1 MEARRASSEFLA
13 DSGVPDSQNQTDF
26 NLIGTHADFN
36 VNAQQGFLRQKRPVP
51 STVWGNSQ
59 NFYMS
64 RPVPVRPVS
73 LPVVPNFG
81 AGAAPM
87 IHAPLFGMPNLG
99 MMQNPSVPTGGLPP
113 PGRDQRLPDSSPE
126 GGPAQ
131 RRSSFGASAVRDG
144 GIPAIGGHQPGPSAV
159 PTAEFT
165 PPGRDE
171 HLPDSSPDGNP
182 AEDDLGDGASDSDSE
197 HEEVADD
204 DADEEGNTGSRTYWR
219 DFEVVFLIDAQ
230 RELQEFCNQ
239 LKGRKKK
246 LLSKDE
252 KWARVVETVTAKGV
266 EKSKKQ
272 MQGKWKTLLQE
283 HRKIRDHDKRSGE
296 APWASMDKAT
306 RRKKK
311 LPLKFTDQWFAL
323 LDNFQGNRHIN
334 NPVCLESSSR
344 VPVPEFSD
352 PGNHSNPDLTD
363 GVPAESRSGS
373 LPAAA
378 EARATSNSGV
388 KRKKDVSRSASL
400 LVEAIDRMSES
411 STTNMREVEKGRS
424 DRETQR
430 HQLTRELESSK
441 QDRADQRTRILAD
454 VLSSMVSAISEMA
467 RSKRQHDAE
476 LVVLL
481 LALYQLVYQIVVEFL
496 QDEED
501 QTFDHEDMMTD
512 SEDEADTNLQQT
524 TVAVSTHSIIAARQY
539 CEDGWW
545 VKERNLMWFDYYLWQ
560 AFDEERWIRTLRMP
574 KQLFQ
579 WVCTRLGPS
588 IQKQDTR
595 FRNAVPV
602 EVRVGVTLFRLCTGS
617 SYFNTG
623 DRFGVGE
630 STAHE
635 IVEET
640 VKAVVQ
646 VLGPEM
652 VYWPRGTEMERVT
665 AQFFRKCGLPNCQ
678 GAVDGSHIPIRGPG
692 GDEHQG
698 DYSNRKSFYSILLQA
713 VCDADGVFLDTFV
726 GLPGSVH
733 DRRVLQVSPFFE
745 NVQRGVFL
753 SEPTVTINGN
763 YELRPYILGD
773 AGYTQERWLMAP
785 FNLTSRSSAKLRLY
799 NERHVRGRLAIEQAF
814 GILKARFKILETG
827 ITSSVTWA
835 ATLVQACCI
844 FHNFLLKNRLQTLDR
859 NVVDTD
865 MRTRTAGSRVATEED
880 IPRRGNEVRN
890 QLADYLL
897 ATS

>member
-1 MEARRASSEFLA
+1 MHPVPMLLEEVADYKTYANECLKPLIGHSQPIGFRFSMADNVPVYRTQKDVDGPWTPEGGLCLWTKVDGHILVPTGEPKALQLPTSHPRLGEVSPFIDNLVKCLQETYNDPTSEGYRKYTPVVEYWKTLKQQLTNIDSLPSDTLQTKFWPKTDHGTGFNPLVVSEETAVISGDLVVDDLERELNEENDVQLQHFVGDPADRPKRAFVPLEDISEGKFVILRPNDDFEAQIPRAIWLGRAMGSVVEDTNDEHHGEFLVEWWRPRHRKSMNA
-13 DSGVPDSQNQTDF
+13 TDKERYSAILVGQKDWEKDPGYVRPQWINASAAIYSWKYRSKEAVPIVPSEVKPSCE
-26 NLIGTHADFN
+26 GCHKVA
-36 VNAQQGFLRQKRPVP
+36 LRQVLSAPPLLDFGSYGTRQLDFLGQTRPVP

-182 AEDDLGDGASDSDSE
+182 AEDDLGDGASDGDSE

-219 DFEVVFLIDAQ
+219 DFEVVFLIEAQ

-467 RSKRQHDAE
+467 RSKRQRE
-476 LVVLL
+476 
-481 LALYQLVYQIVVEFL
+481 
-496 QDEED
+496 
-501 QTFDHEDMMTD
+501 
-512 SEDEADTNLQQT
+512 
-524 TVAVSTHSIIAARQY
+524 
-539 CEDGWW
+539 
-545 VKERNLMWFDYYLWQ
+545 
-560 AFDEERWIRTLRMP
+560 
-574 KQLFQ
+574 
-579 WVCTRLGPS
+579 
-588 IQKQDTR
+588 
-595 FRNAVPV
+595 
-602 EVRVGVTLFRLCTGS
+602 
-617 SYFNTG
+617 
-623 DRFGVGE
+623 
-630 STAHE
+630 
-635 IVEET
+635 
-640 VKAVVQ
+640 
-646 VLGPEM
+646 
-652 VYWPRGTEMERVT
+652 
-665 AQFFRKCGLPNCQ
+665 
-678 GAVDGSHIPIRGPG
+678 
-692 GDEHQG
+692 
-698 DYSNRKSFYSILLQA
+698 
-713 VCDADGVFLDTFV
+713 
-726 GLPGSVH
+726 
-733 DRRVLQVSPFFE
+733 
-745 NVQRGVFL
+745 
-753 SEPTVTINGN
+753 
-763 YELRPYILGD
+763 
-773 AGYTQERWLMAP
+773 
-785 FNLTSRSSAKLRLY
+785 
-799 NERHVRGRLAIEQAF
+799 
-814 GILKARFKILETG
+814 
-827 ITSSVTWA
+827 
-835 ATLVQACCI
+835 
-844 FHNFLLKNRLQTLDR
+844 
-859 NVVDTD
+859 
-865 MRTRTAGSRVATEED
+865 
-880 IPRRGNEVRN
+880 
-890 QLADYLL
+890 
-897 ATS
+897 